1 MTPAPRGH
9 NEKTHGENTP
19 KTNRRPTWPDG
30 PDPCRPAARLA
41 DLGAREC
48 GRQVDIDHSQLR
60 RFASGERQLTTG
72 EKLDR
77 LIDWLG
83 IDVSYGHGER

>member
-1 MTPAPRGH
+1 MA
-9 NEKTHGENTP
+9 KTRP
-19 KTNRRPTWPDG
+19 KPTVDPLGPTALIRAALRR
-30 PDPCRPAARLA
+30 RLA

-48 GRQVDIDHSQLR
+48 GRQVEIDHSQLR

-83 IDVSYGHGER
+83 IDVSYGRP